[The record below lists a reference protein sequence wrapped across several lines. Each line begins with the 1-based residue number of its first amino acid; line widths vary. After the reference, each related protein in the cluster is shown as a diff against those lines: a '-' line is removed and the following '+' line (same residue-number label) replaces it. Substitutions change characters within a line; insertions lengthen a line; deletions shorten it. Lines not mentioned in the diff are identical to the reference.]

1 MLAKYIIAVTTLFTI
16 AHAINTHHGRFNKFV
31 RRAGETVVDAT
42 AVAGVRPQHCL
53 FHALIYAHSMS
64 GL

>member
-1 MLAKYIIAVTTLFTI
+1 MLPTYIITVSALFTI
-16 AHAINTHHGRFNKFV
+16 AHAINAQHGRFDKFD

-53 FHALIYAHSMS
+53 FHALIKAHSMS